1 MGYTHYW
8 SYTPQAEGF
17 RAAWLQ
23 LQLDAA
29 AIIDFVQRQDVQL
42 AGGDGTGA
50 PRIDDGAIRF
60 NGRQADGDDYE
71 TFSIDLNPHRPR
83 EREESG
89 FFWEFCK
96 TGERPYDMAVT
107 AVLLR
112 AHTLAPDFFA
122 IQSDGD
128 WDSDWLEARAI
139 HRILFGD
146 PGMADPFTDTTQGPR
161 AARTPVG

>member
-17 RAAWLQ
+17 RTAWLQ

-29 AIIDFVQRQDVQL
+29 AILDLVQGQGTQL

-50 PRIDDGAIRF
+50 PGIDDSAIRF
-60 NGRQADGDDYE
+60 NGSRADGDDYE
-71 TFSIDLNPHRPR
+71 TFGIDLNPDPSR
-83 EREESG
+83 EKSG
-89 FFWEFCK
+89 FVWDFCK
-96 TGERPYDMAVT
+96 TGERPYDLAVT

-122 IQSDGD
+122 VQSDGG
-128 WDSDWLEARAI
+128 WDSDWLGARAI

-161 AARTPVG
+161 AARTRVS